1 MALRRAF
8 PYMDTTDDTKKLRE
22 ARVIVSDKLR
32 AYFAEMKAELDADN
46 EDFFQRVMQQ
56 ADRRQHTGM
65 R

>member
-1 MALRRAF
+1 
-8 PYMDTTDDTKKLRE
+8 MDTTDDTKKLRQ

>member
-1 MALRRAF
+1 
-8 PYMDTTDDTKKLRE
+8 MDTTDDTKKLRQ

-56 ADRRQHTGM
+56 ADRRQHASM